1 MKTKSYIEK
10 RLKENF
16 FRLFYQAD
24 EKTEKIILK
33 KLFPRI
39 TFLRKTSENKFIFS
53 LKEFYF
59 AHLAYKVT
67 HVTK

>member
-1 MKTKSYIEK
+1 MKTRCYIEK
-10 RLKENF
+10 RLKENC

-33 KLFPRI
+33 KLFSRI

-59 AHLAYKVT
+59 IK
-67 HVTK
+67 